1 MPVSGWVNYSISVQ
15 VWKSRKTWAGAVTE
29 QTWMCTQSSQPSR
42 QMQGSACAQA
52 SVGMR
57 PFPEKRTPDPG
68 DEPRP
73 KSHCA
78 NPECNAGFKRL
89 GQGTLFICPSDPE
102 VATLAPMSLRLKQ
115 TDMTSPKLTGR
126 LSLICLF
133 RRQPREPPGVCYFY
147 RTFAFIAY
155 QSTVC

>member
-1 MPVSGWVNYSISVQ
+1 MWECDRFRKSG
-15 VWKSRKTWAGAVTE
+15 R
-29 QTWMCTQSSQPSR
+29 
-42 QMQGSACAQA
+42 
-52 SVGMR
+52 
-57 PFPEKRTPDPG
+57 PDPG

-102 VATLAPMSLRLKQ
+102 AATLAPMSLRLKQ

-133 RRQPREPPGVCYFY
+133 RRQLREPPVVCYFY